1 LALAISAF
9 ISTSDF
15 LMKAQMFSA
24 MTRGVFA
31 KLKSYLP
38 SLRGLAASSV
48 KGKLKASQPH
58 FGRLHVIPRASLRSV
73 HLL

>member
-15 LMKAQMFSA
+15 PMKAQMFSA

-31 KLKSYLP
+31 KLKSQPDDLP
-38 SLRGLAASSV
+38 SLRGPAASSG
-48 KGKLKASQPH
+48 KGKLKASQPQ
-58 FGRLHVIPRASLRSV
+58 FGR
-73 HLL
+73 